1 MALFQAAIRNAEVEK
16 AKAEARLA
24 KLREGG
30 ISVDE
35 YIDAFVYTAEQVQ
48 GRPLMTYH
56 SNLLL
61 ISDIH
66 PSITTNIQLNSV
78 IAITVMVNKLN
89 YTFLI
94 PSDSL

>member
-1 MALFQAAIRNAEVEK
+1 LALFQAAIRN

-48 GRPLMTYH
+48 GRPLMT
-56 SNLLL
+56 
-61 ISDIH
+61 
-66 PSITTNIQLNSV
+66 
-78 IAITVMVNKLN
+78 
-89 YTFLI
+89 
-94 PSDSL
+94 SL

>member
-1 MALFQAAIRNAEVEK
+1 LAFFQAAIRNAEVEK

-48 GRPLMTYH
+48 GRP
-56 SNLLL
+56 
-61 ISDIH
+61 
-66 PSITTNIQLNSV
+66 
-78 IAITVMVNKLN
+78 
-89 YTFLI
+89 
-94 PSDSL
+94 

>member
-1 MALFQAAIRNAEVEK
+1 MIVPYTLYLDKKKLIPRLTKNMVNKWNKLYWGNSLAFFQAAIRNAEVEK

-48 GRPLMTYH
+48 GRP
-56 SNLLL
+56 
-61 ISDIH
+61 
-66 PSITTNIQLNSV
+66 
-78 IAITVMVNKLN
+78 
-89 YTFLI
+89 
-94 PSDSL
+94 

>member
-1 MALFQAAIRNAEVEK
+1 MIAPYTLYLDRNKLIPRLTKNMVIKWNKLYWGNSLALFQAAIRN

-48 GRPLMTYH
+48 GRPLMT
-56 SNLLL
+56 
-61 ISDIH
+61 
-66 PSITTNIQLNSV
+66 
-78 IAITVMVNKLN
+78 
-89 YTFLI
+89 
-94 PSDSL
+94 SL